1 MKQRK
6 HKHKESFSILLIS
19 NTGQSN
25 RQFHIPPYFLSLF
38 LIILLMICA
47 VTGWL
52 AYQYSTSAQRDSAL
66 NGQIA
71 SLEELIAQ
79 LEDEKAA
86 QDAEN
91 YSLTAELEALK
102 QNIQM
107 YTESK
112 PADDPEKSE
121 DDPSIP
127 SRYPYSE
134 SGILDAAYSVDH
146 PYLSINTQPGSS
158 LIAAGN
164 GTVTAV
170 RSDDI
175 YPVIIELD
183 HGNGYSTYYMCMKD
197 IDLQVAEGSQV
208 QIGDILAAVST
219 ENTQLDYQVL
229 WEGEPIDPL
238 IVLEAKG

>member
-25 RQFHIPPYFLSLF
+25 RQFHLPSHFFRLLLTFL
-38 LIILLMICA
+38 LIICVVI
-47 VTGWL
+47 GWL
-52 AYQYSTSAQRDSAL
+52 AYQYSTGYKREAAL
-66 NGQIA
+66 HGQIT
-71 SLEELIAQ
+71 SLEQMTAQ
-79 LEDEKAA
+79 LEEEKEI
-86 QDAEN
+86 QSAEK
-91 YSLTAELEALK
+91 LALATELDALK
-102 QNIQM
+102 QTIQT

-112 PADDPEKSE
+112 PATDTEEPDG
-121 DDPSIP
+121 DPSIP

-134 SGILDAAYSVDH
+134 TGILDAPYSEEH

-164 GTVTAV
+164 GTVAV
-170 RSDDI
+170 ISSDDT

-183 HGNGYSTYYMCMKD
+183 HGNGYSTRYMCMQNV
-197 IDLQVAEGSQV
+197 DLQVEESSQV
-208 QIGDILAAVST
+208 QIGDILATVSA